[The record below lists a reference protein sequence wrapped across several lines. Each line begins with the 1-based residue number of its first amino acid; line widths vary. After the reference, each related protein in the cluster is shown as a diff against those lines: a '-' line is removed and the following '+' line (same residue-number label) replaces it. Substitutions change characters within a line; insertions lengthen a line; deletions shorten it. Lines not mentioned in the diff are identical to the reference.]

1 MKCASP
7 TANINVITDVTENT
21 LELSPGFRSTVGI
34 WLGVQAAVAFAV
46 LELEARISSKR
57 SL

>member
-1 MKCASP
+1 MKCANP
-7 TANINVITDVTENT
+7 TANMNVITDVTENT
-21 LELSPGFRSTVGI
+21 LELSPGFRSTVGTG
-34 WLGVQAAVAFAV
+34 LGVHAAVAFAV